1 MTIPERPEAPIPT
14 PAEYSGPKLSI
25 SDMTYTL
32 GYGKLSAGG
41 LSSASGGKSFGVL
54 G

>member
-1 MTIPERPEAPIPT
+1 MTVPETPEEPIPT
-14 PAEYSGPKLSI
+14 PDDYKGPKLSI
-25 SDMTYTL
+25 SDMTYSF

-41 LSSASGGKSFGVL
+41 LSSTTGGKSFGVL